1 MRVLQIVATLAS
13 AVLLLAVASVAS
25 LIGLN
30 AECNGAADECPRS
43 DAYRGT
49 LLAFPVVALVL
60 LLAGA
65 VWAARRRALWPLV
78 LAEAAVLGV
87 AAVTDLGLNKL
98 DTGSVV
104 LLLVAA
110 GIGWAALDRRRRPPS
125 LP

>member
-43 DAYRGT
+43 DAYRWT
-49 LLAFPVVALVL
+49 LVAFPVVALVL
-60 LLAGA
+60 LVAGT
-65 VWAARRRALWPLV
+65 VWSVRRRALWPLV
-78 LAEAAVLGV
+78 LAEAALLGA
-87 AAVTDLGLNKL
+87 AAVTDVGLNEL

-104 LLLVAA
+104 LVLVAA
-110 GIGWAALDRRRRPPS
+110 GVGWAALDRRRRPPS